1 MEICITMVVCVHVCV
16 CVLACCKYVYV
27 LKGMHVDIV
36 LQFVPTRTELLTC
49 FEMDKDASI

>member
-36 LQFVPTRTELLTC
+36 FQFVPTRTELLTC